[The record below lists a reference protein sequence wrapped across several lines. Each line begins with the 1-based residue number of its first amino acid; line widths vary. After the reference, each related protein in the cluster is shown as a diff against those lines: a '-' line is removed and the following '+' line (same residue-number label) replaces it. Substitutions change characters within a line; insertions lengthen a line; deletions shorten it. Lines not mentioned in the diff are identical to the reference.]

1 MGAVDERR
9 RVTAFSSRGPTPDGA
24 VKPDIVAPGADILSA
39 MPGGGYAR
47 HDGTSMATPH
57 VAGVVALMWSANP
70 ALIGDVARTREILRD
85 TAAALTTG
93 AGDDGPDASLR
104 APNCGGDPANIYG
117 AGLVDAF
124 AAVQAA
130 PLGRLGSPT
139 WITSSPSP
147 S

>member
-1 MGAVDERR
+1 
-9 RVTAFSSRGPTPDGA
+9 
-24 VKPDIVAPGADILSA
+24 
-39 MPGGGYAR
+39 MPGGGYAEL
-47 HDGTSMATPH
+47 DGTSMATPH

-130 PLGRLGSPT
+130 RSAG
-139 WITSSPSP
+139 
-147 S
+147 